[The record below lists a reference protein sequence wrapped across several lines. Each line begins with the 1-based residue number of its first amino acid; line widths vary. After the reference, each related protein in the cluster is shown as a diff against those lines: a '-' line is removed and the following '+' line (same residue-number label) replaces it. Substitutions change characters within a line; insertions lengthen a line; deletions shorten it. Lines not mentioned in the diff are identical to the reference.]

1 MPFYLQLLHH
11 ALATETA
18 AIAPAI
24 IALLVIGTGSA
35 ILQAA
40 LQLEDATF
48 SLLLKTMAIIVLLL
62 FGSTTAIGR
71 FEALATCWIGHAGE
85 LVQTP
90 WS

>member
-1 MPFYLQLLHH
+1 MPFYLQLLHD
-11 ALATETA
+11 ALETEA
-18 AIAPAI
+18 GAIAPAI

-48 SLLLKTMAIIVLLL
+48 SLLLKTIAMIVLLL
-62 FGSTTAIGR
+62 FGGAAAIGR
-71 FEALATCWIGHAGE
+71 FETLAILWIGHAGP
-85 LVQTP
+85 LVQKP